1 MAPIRGS
8 ARALCTIGSALLILT
23 GCDKLTHGDVDFAR
37 AALERNPDITIV
49 AADKDAKT
57 FTIQV
62 KGSNELRVL
71 RVDEIVGS
79 VPSDGTASKV
89 SEPAPSTA
97 PASSEPVERSEPAVA
112 AATPGEPA
120 SADAPAG
127 TGVIRDSKGN
137 VIASVGP
144 DGVKTPSNP
153 TGAEAPPAE

>member
-8 ARALCTIGSALLILT
+8 ARALCTFGSALLILT

-49 AADKDAKT
+49 AADKDART
-57 FTIQV
+57 FTVQV

-79 VPSDGTASKV
+79 VPSDGTAPKV
-89 SEPAPSTA
+89 SEPAPS
-97 PASSEPVERSEPAVA
+97 PASSEPVERGEPAVA

-120 SADAPAG
+120 GAASSTTSSAD
-127 TGVIRDSKGN
+127 
-137 VIASVGP
+137 
-144 DGVKTPSNP
+144 
-153 TGAEAPPAE
+153 